1 MKSSL
6 GSVVLLLLLL
16 STATLAADN
25 PPLADRY
32 ILDVSFV
39 PESARME
46 GRATIHFAC
55 TGNLPKTATCY
66 LHGELAIDS
75 AEMAG
80 KKISCDQ
87 KPVFYEYDYSLI
99 ATETALQLEGTSCD
113 STLTIYYSGYFH
125 PSNARSPSDYM
136 RIDNEGVFLR
146 AYGYSLWFPVFVP
159 SGSNDPIVTFT
170 KVSIRTPSEFQSVF
184 VGRKMGDSV
193 KDGQRIT
200 VWTADDIPLT
210 AAQCTARR
218 YDVASGTNCF
228 VYQFDDS
235 TSKAAGAQIL
245 QFTTAMNALYDRNYR
260 KGMAGTEFYV
270 IEMPPY
276 GDISSGNV
284 TGLQASTWK
293 LFQENTDAKRALG
306 HELVHPYTAVPVD
319 RGDPL
324 YCFAREGFPSYFHLP
339 ILAEV
344 LGNDVYDRFIDWMEK
359 VYLEKRQTG
368 KTRWGASVPPEK
380 PLLQIK
386 ADELSTYK
394 DEFVL
399 DDRALLFLNYL
410 YRSMGRRRFFAFTS
424 DIFNRKKLTAD
435 TFRQVVV
442 KHLPSAA
449 NDVDLWLSTT
459 EYPERLHLDHLR
471 ARKK

>member
-1 MKSSL
+1 MVAAENP
-6 GSVVLLLLLL
+6 VV
-16 STATLAADN
+16 
-25 PPLADRY
+25 DRY
-32 ILDVSFV
+32 TLDAAFQ
-39 PESARME
+39 PGSARME
-46 GRATIHFAC
+46 GCATGHFAC
-55 TGNLPKTATCY
+55 TGDLPKVVTCY
-66 LHGELAIDS
+66 LHGELTVDS
-75 AEMAG
+75 AQIAG
-80 KKISCDQ
+80 RRITVDQ
-87 KPVFYEYDYSLI
+87 QPVFYGYDYSLI
-99 ATETALQLEGTSCD
+99 ATEVSLPLDGVSCE
-113 STLTIYYSGYFH
+113 STLTVYYSGYFH

-159 SGSNDPIVTFT
+159 SGSNDPIATFT
-170 KVSIRTPSEFQSVF
+170 KVTIRTPSEFQSVF
-184 VGRKMGDSV
+184 VGRKTGEYV

-200 VWTADDIPLT
+200 EWSAKDIPLT

-218 YDVASGTNCF
+218 YVVASDASCS

-260 KGMAGTEFYV
+260 RGMAGTEFYV

-324 YCFAREGFPSYFHLP
+324 YCLAREGFPSYFHLP

-359 VYLEKRQTG
+359 LYLEKRQTG
-368 KTRWGASVPPEK
+368 KTRWGANLPPEK

-410 YRSMGRRRFFAFTS
+410 YRSMGRKRFFAFTS
-424 DIFNRKKLTAD
+424 DIFNRKKLTTD
-435 TFRQVVV
+435 TFHQAVV

-449 NDVDLWLSTT
+449 SDVDIWLSTT